1 MASACAPVLSLWHVQ
16 VLLLEMCAAYNALR
30 AGEQPELPP
39 VRLQYPDFAAWHAR
53 RAASDVVARQVIDL
67 QRCACVRVVPQ
78 CIEGSGT
85 DKCDKEQSAGLACSM
100 LRQWN
105 VLNC

>member
-1 MASACAPVLSLWHVQ
+1 MEAGAAQCACAPVLSVRHAQ

-53 RAASDVVARQVIDL
+53 RAASDAVARQVTAL
-67 QRCACVRVVPQ
+67 QCSSRLRPHDACLGCP
-78 CIEGSGT
+78 T
-85 DKCDKEQSAGLACSM
+85 LAPP
-100 LRQWN
+100 
-105 VLNC
+105 